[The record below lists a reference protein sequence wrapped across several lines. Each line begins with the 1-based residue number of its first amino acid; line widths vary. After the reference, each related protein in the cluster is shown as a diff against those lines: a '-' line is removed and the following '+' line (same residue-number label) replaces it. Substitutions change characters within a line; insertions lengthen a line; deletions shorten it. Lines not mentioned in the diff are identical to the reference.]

1 MVYHVHPAVAT
12 REVLPLT
19 SAIVTLQHSSY
30 PRLHHH
36 GNGQTLQ
43 QHDDVTLLVD
53 FDDGV
58 AHERNEEVDE
68 QQSSG
73 EDEEQV
79 KAVDEARAL

>member
-1 MVYHVHPAVAT
+1 MVDDVHPAVAT

-19 SAIVTLQHSSY
+19 PAVVTLQQSSY
-30 PRLHHH
+30 ARLHHH

-53 FDDGV
+53 LDDGV

-68 QQSSG
+68 QQRGG
-73 EDEEQV
+73 EDEE
-79 KAVDEARAL
+79 